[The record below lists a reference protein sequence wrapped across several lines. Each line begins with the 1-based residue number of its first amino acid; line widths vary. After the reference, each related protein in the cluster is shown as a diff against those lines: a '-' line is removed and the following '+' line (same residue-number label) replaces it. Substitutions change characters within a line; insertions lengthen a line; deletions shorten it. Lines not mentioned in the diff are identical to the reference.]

1 MGKQPRCPS
10 TGEWVGKCSLFMQ
23 QHMILPQEERYS
35 DTFYNVGESWGY
47 YAQWNKPVTKAQI
60 PKKKKRHRYCVFYTT
75 YTLVLLLIVAKS
87 CSTLCNPI
95 DRTRQAPLSMRFSR
109 QEHWSRLPLL
119 SQGHIPDPGIKPESP
134 ALAGGFFLLPL
145 SHMGSSPLLW
155 DYLMETNSWRQEVE
169 WSLPGLGQGMIVHWV

>member
-10 TGEWVGKCSLFMQ
+10 TAEWVGKCSLFMQ
-23 QHMILPQEERYS
+23 QNMILPQEERYS

-109 QEHWSRLPLL
+109 QEHWSRLPTLCP
-119 SQGHIPDPGIKPESP
+119 GEPPDPGIEHRPL
-134 ALAGGFFLLPL
+134 ALQADSLL
-145 SHMGSSPLLW
+145 S
-155 DYLMETNSWRQEVE
+155 E
-169 WSLPGLGQGMIVHWV
+169 LPGKP